1 MKETSLFAI
10 ECQKQQL
17 FSAKKCPLNTLETR
31 LIKESKRGKA
41 CLKLVY
47 IPLLMFFGEKWLIT
61 IRQ

>member
-17 FSAKKCPLNTLETR
+17 FSAKKCPLNTLKTR

-47 IPLLMFFGEKWLIT
+47 IPLLMFFGEK
-61 IRQ
+61 